1 MKTIDF
7 DYHLPDEL
15 IANYPLDDRSSSKL
29 LVYRET
35 ISHKNFKDIL
45 NYFESGDLLVINN
58 TSVIPAR
65 LHGTKESGGAV
76 EIMLERIME
85 NNQALVQIKSGRSPK
100 VDSVLNIGNHQVSVL
115 GRKDNFFIIQFNDEP
130 LKIFNDIGHVPLPP
144 YIKRED
150 EELDHN
156 RYATVY
162 QDKKLQDSVA
172 APTAGLHFDEELLSK
187 IRNKGVTIAK
197 VNLSVGAGTF
207 QPVKVENIADHDIHS
222 EYMEVKPEVV
232 DLVDAT
238 KKSGNKVFAV
248 GTTATRAL
256 ETAFED
262 MSQKGFSGYTNLYIT
277 PGYKFKA
284 VDYLIT
290 NFHMPQSSLLMLVAA
305 FIGYENMR
313 EIYKIAVEE
322 RYRFLS
328 YGDAMLLQKHEV

>member
-1 MKTIDF
+1 MKK
-7 DYHLPDEL
+7 P
-15 IANYPLDDRSSSKL
+15 
-29 LVYRET
+29 
-35 ISHKNFKDIL
+35 ISHKSFRDIL
-45 NYFESGDLLVINN
+45 SYFESGDLLVINN

-65 LHGTKESGGAV
+65 LHGAKESGGAV
-76 EIMLERIME
+76 EVMLERIME

-207 QPVKVENIADHDIHS
+207 QPVKVENIADHNIHS

-238 KKSGNKVFAV
+238 KESGKKVFAV

-256 ETAFED
+256 ETAFKD
-262 MSQKGFSGYTNLYIT
+262 MSQKGFNGYTDLYIT

-284 VDYLIT
+284 VDCLIT

>member
-15 IANYPLDDRSSSKL
+15 IANYPLDNRSSSKL
-29 LVYRET
+29 LVYGET
-35 ISHKNFKDIL
+35 ISHKSFKDIL

-76 EIMLERIME
+76 EVMLERIME

-100 VDSVLNIGNHQVSVL
+100 EDSVLNIGNHQVTIL
-115 GRKDNFFIIQFNDEP
+115 GRKDNFFIIQFEDEP

-144 YIKRED
+144 YIKRAD
-150 EELDHN
+150 EEIDYD

-162 QDKKLQDSVA
+162 EDKQLQDSVA
-172 APTAGLHFDEELLSK
+172 APTAGLHFDKELLDE
-187 IRNKGVTIAK
+187 IRKKGVSIAK

-207 QPVKVENIADHDIHS
+207 QPVKVENIADHNIHS
-222 EYMEVKPEVV
+222 EYMEVKPEIV
-232 DLVDAT
+232 DLVNAT
-238 KKSGNKVFAV
+238 KESGKKVFAV

-256 ETAFED
+256 ETAFKD
-262 MSQKGFSGYTNLYIT
+262 ISQKGFNGYTNLYIT

-284 VDYLIT
+284 VDCLIT

>member
-1 MKTIDF
+1 MKTKDF
-7 DYHLPDEL
+7 DYHLPEEL
-15 IANYPLDDRSSSKL
+15 IANYPLEERSSSKL
-29 LVYRET
+29 LVYSKN
-35 ISHKNFKDIL
+35 ISHKYFTDIL
-45 NYFESGDLLVINN
+45 SYFESGDLLVINN

-65 LHGTKESGGAV
+65 LHGSKESGGAIEV
-76 EIMLERIME
+76 MLERIME

-100 VDSVLNIGNHQVSVL
+100 VDSVLNIGSHQISVL

-162 QDKKLQDSVA
+162 EDKQLQDSVA

-222 EYMEVKPEVV
+222 EFMEVKPEVV
-232 DLVDAT
+232 DLVTAT
-238 KKSGNKVFAV
+238 KKSGKKVFAV

-256 ETAFED
+256 ETAFND

-284 VDYLIT
+284 VDCLIT

-305 FIGYENMR
+305 FIGYENMK
-313 EIYKIAVEE
+313 EIYKMAVEE

-328 YGDAMLLQKHEV
+328 YGDSMLLQKHEV

>member
-1 MKTIDF
+1 MKTTDF

-15 IANYPLDDRSSSKL
+15 IANYPLDDRSSSRL
-29 LVYRET
+29 LVYEKT
-35 ISHKNFKDIL
+35 ISHKSFRDVL
-45 NYFESGDLLVINN
+45 SCFESGDLLVINN

-65 LHGTKESGGAV
+65 LHGTKESGGAIEV
-76 EIMLERIME
+76 MLERIME

-100 VDSVLNIGNHQVSVL
+100 VGSVLNIGNHQVSVL

-207 QPVKVENIADHDIHS
+207 QPVKVENIADHNIHS
-222 EYMEVKPEVV
+222 EYMEVKPEVI

-277 PGYKFKA
+277 PGFKFKA

>member
-1 MKTIDF
+1 MKTTDF

-15 IANYPLDDRSSSKL
+15 IANYPLDDRSSSRL
-29 LVYRET
+29 LVYEKT
-35 ISHKNFKDIL
+35 ISHKSFRDVL
-45 NYFESGDLLVINN
+45 SCFESGDLLVINN

-65 LHGTKESGGAV
+65 LHGTKESGGAIEV
-76 EIMLERIME
+76 MLERIME

-172 APTAGLHFDEELLSK
+172 APTAGLHFDEELLDE
-187 IRNKGVTIAK
+187 IRKKGVSIAK

-207 QPVKVENIADHDIHS
+207 QPVKVENIADHNIHS

-238 KKSGNKVFAV
+238 KESGRKVFAV

-256 ETAFED
+256 ETAFKD

-284 VDYLIT
+284 VDCLIT

-305 FIGYENMR
+305 FIGYENMK

>member
-1 MKTIDF
+1 MKTTDF

-15 IANYPLDDRSSSKL
+15 IANYPLDDRSSSRL
-29 LVYRET
+29 LVYEKT
-35 ISHKNFKDIL
+35 ISHKSFRDVL
-45 NYFESGDLLVINN
+45 SCFESGDLLVINN

-76 EIMLERIME
+76 EVMLERIME

-207 QPVKVENIADHDIHS
+207 QPVKVENIADHNIHS
-222 EYMEVKPEVV
+222 EYMEVKPEVI

-277 PGYKFKA
+277 PGFKFKA